1 MADGTLPAGAA
12 TAGTGARLPKRK
24 AAGGVRTA
32 LPHDSAVKH
41 VAGEARYVDDLP
53 ELPGTLHCWVV
64 MSEKAHAR
72 LTRVDTTAARAMPG
86 VHAVITAADVPGE
99 VDIGPVFPGDP
110 VLADGVV
117 EYAGQA
123 VVAIA
128 AETLDQAVRAGRA
141 VEIDY
146 DDLPAILTA
155 REALEQEHFVAPSLT
170 FARGDAPAAVTAAR
184 HRLTGELEIGGQDH
198 FYLEGQ
204 VAYAQPGEDGDLLV
218 HSSTQHPAEVQHLIA
233 KVLGKPDHAVTVEV
247 RRMGGGFGGKETQP
261 ALIACIASLLADRTG
276 RPVKLRLDR
285 DVDMLMTGKRHD
297 FFVRYDVGFDADGRI
312 EGLEMDLAGRCGM
325 SPDLSNAVI
334 DRAMFHADNAYYL
347 PAARIT
353 GHRCKTHTVSNTA
366 FRGFGGPQG
375 MVAIEYVID
384 EIARALGRDPLEIRR
399 INFYGGDGRD
409 VTPYWMK
416 VTDNIAPELVD
427 RLAETAAYDRRRA
440 EIDAF
445 NAGSELVKKGLA
457 LTPVKFGISFTVTHL
472 NQAGALV
479 QVYQDGSVQLNH
491 GGTEMGQGVYIKVAQ
506 VVAEAL
512 GIDIDRVRI
521 TATTTGKVPNTSP
534 TAASSGTDLNGQ
546 AARNA
551 AMTIRNRMTE
561 FFAEHFKVPLQT
573 IAFEG
578 NVVRIGDREISFG
591 EACKLAYLNRISL
604 SATGFY
610 KTPKIWWNRE
620 EGRGRPFYYFAY
632 GAACTEVAIDT
643 LTGEYRVTRVDILH
657 DCGDSLNPAID
668 LGQVEGGYVQGM
680 GWLTAEELWWD
691 DRGRLRTHAPSTYK
705 IPTAR
710 DVPEA
715 FTVDLVADRPNRED
729 AIHRSKAVGEP
740 PLMLAISAWLALKDA
755 VAAVGGHRVPV
766 RLDAPATPERVL
778 LACDAVRARLATAKA
793 AE

>member
-1 MADGTLPAGAA
+1 MADDGTAP
-12 TAGTGARLPKRK
+12 GTRLAKRK
-24 AAGGVRTA
+24 ARGGVREA

-41 VAGEARYVDDLP
+41 VAGEALYTDDLP
-53 ELPGTLHCWVV
+53 ELPGTLHARVV
-64 MSEKAHAR
+64 MSARAHAR
-72 LTRVDTTAARAMPG
+72 LTGIETAAAAAMPG

-99 VDIGPVFPGDP
+99 IDIGPVFPGDP
-110 VLADGVV
+110 VLADGLV
-117 EYAGQA
+117 EYVGQA
-123 VVAIA
+123 VAAVAAETPAQAIA
-128 AETLDQAVRAGRA
+128 AAKAVTIG
-141 VEIDY
+141 Y

-155 REALEQEHFVAPSLT
+155 REALEKRSFVSPPLT
-170 FARGDAPAAVTAAR
+170 FARGDAAAAVAGAAR
-184 HRLTGELEIGGQDH
+184 RLDGELEIGGQDH

-204 VAYAQPGEDGDLLV
+204 IAYAQPREDGDLLV
-218 HSSTQHPAEVQHLIA
+218 HSSTQHPSEVQHLIA

-261 ALIACIASLLADRTG
+261 ALIACIASLLAHRTG

-285 DVDMLMTGKRHD
+285 DSDMLMTGKRHD
-297 FFVRYDVGFDADGRI
+297 FFVHYAVGFDDDGRI

-325 SPDLSNAVI
+325 SPDLSNAVV

-375 MVAIEYVID
+375 MVAIEYVVD
-384 EIARALGRDPLEIRR
+384 EIARALGRDPLEVRR
-399 INFYGGDGRD
+399 ANFYGGPGRD
-409 VTPYWMK
+409 VTPYWMR
-416 VTDNIAPELVD
+416 VTDNIAPDLVD
-427 RLAETAAYDRRRA
+427 RLAEGADYARRRQD
-440 EIDAF
+440 IDAF
-445 NAGSELVKKGLA
+445 NASSPLVKKGLA

-491 GGTEMGQGVYIKVAQ
+491 GGTEMGQGVYIKVAEI
-506 VVAEAL
+506 VAEAF

-521 TATTTGKVPNTSP
+521 TATNTGKVPNTSP
-534 TAASSGTDLNGQ
+534 TAASSGTDLNGA

-551 AMTIRNRMTE
+551 AMAIRNRMTE
-561 FFAEHFKVPLQT
+561 FFAEHFKVAQEVV
-573 IAFEG
+573 AFEENAVHVG
-578 NVVRIGDREISFG
+578 EREMSFG
-591 EACKLAYLNRISL
+591 EACKLAYLNRVSL

-632 GAACTEVAIDT
+632 GAACTEAAIDT
-643 LTGEYRVTRVDILH
+643 LTGEYRITRVDILH
-657 DCGDSLNPAID
+657 DCGDSINPAID

-691 DRGRLRTHAPSTYK
+691 GEGRLRTHAPSTYK
-705 IPTAR
+705 IPTAG

-715 FTVDLVADRPNRED
+715 FNVELVSGMPNRED

-740 PLMLAISAWLALKDA
+740 PLMLGISAYLALKDA
-755 VAAVGGHRVPV
+755 VAAVGGHRQPV

-778 LACDAVRARLATAKA
+778 TACEAVRAAAAARKA